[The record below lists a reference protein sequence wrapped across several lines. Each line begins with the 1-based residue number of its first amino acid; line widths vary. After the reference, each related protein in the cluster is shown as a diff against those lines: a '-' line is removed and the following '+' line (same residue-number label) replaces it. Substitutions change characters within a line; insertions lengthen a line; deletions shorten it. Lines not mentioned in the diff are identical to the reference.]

1 MFSQAERKISFETD
15 LIDAK
20 LGGENKS
27 EANMIIIIIV
37 IYHFVIRK
45 PINI

>member
-1 MFSQAERKISFETD
+1 MFSHAEMKITFKFD

-27 EANMIIIIIV
+27 EANMIIVIIIV
-37 IYHFVIRK
+37 LFE
-45 PINI
+45 NS